1 MPLADADDQQVT
13 APRLMSMTPEQVATL
28 LRHAG
33 SEHLSVEAIR
43 TDLAAG
49 APTNADGT
57 LNLVAYGAW
66 LVREL
71 ARRGAARE

>member
-1 MPLADADDQQVT
+1 MGSEST
-13 APRLMSMTPEQVATL
+13 APNLTALPVDQVAKL

-33 SEHLSVEAIR
+33 SERLSEDAIR
-43 TDLAAG
+43 ADIAAG
-49 APTNADGT
+49 APTNADGSM
-57 LNLVAYGAW
+57 NLVVYGAW

>member
-1 MPLADADDQQVT
+1 MGRSERQAPNLTALPLD
-13 APRLMSMTPEQVATL
+13 QVASL

-33 SEHLSVEAIR
+33 SEHLSAEAIR
-43 TDLAAG
+43 TDIAAG
-49 APTNADGT
+49 APTNPDGT
-57 LNLVAYGAW
+57 LNLVLYGSW

>member
-1 MPLADADDQQVT
+1 MGSENAAPNLT
-13 APRLMSMTPEQVATL
+13 ALPVDQVAKL

-33 SEHLSVEAIR
+33 SEHLTVDAIR
-43 TDLAAG
+43 ADIAAG
-49 APTNADGT
+49 APTNPDGT
-57 LNLVAYGAW
+57 MNLVVYGAW

>member
-1 MPLADADDQQVT
+1 MPLADNDEQQVG
-13 APRLMSMTPEQVATL
+13 APRLMSMTPEQVAKL

-43 TDLAAG
+43 ADLAAG

-57 LNLVAYGAW
+57 LNLVVYGAW